1 MHGVRSSAFKAFA
14 ELLPKG
20 CVQYVAEQVGNL
32 NEIRGKG
39 YGDPP
44 NKSRFNK
51 EAANICPSKGCGWD
65 GA

>member
-44 NKSRFNK
+44 NKGQ
-51 EAANICPSKGCGWD
+51 A
-65 GA
+65 